1 MVDTGAVNSPPTP
14 GPGPGRPSERKH
26 RKKPP
31 DRDKKPPEPRRKAD
45 NPVIQVTGA
54 ASPIQEQPEDY
65 INADAVFSSGGG
77 AVESYHYDRQPTY
90 REQYAAESAQVQT
103 VSGPGQGGQR

>member
-1 MVDTGAVNSPPTP
+1 MVDTGAVTSGGGG
-14 GPGPGRPSERKH
+14 GPGPSERKH
-26 RKKPP
+26 RKPP
-31 DRDKKPPEPRRKAD
+31 APQPRPKAD

-54 ASPIQEQPEDY
+54 ASPIREQPEDY
-65 INADAVFSSGGG
+65 INADSVFSTGTG

-103 VSGPGQGGQR
+103 VSGPGQGGLR